1 MEQYKEDVHIWRE
14 SLDFDKKELY
24 DKNEMRPAKKGDS
37 HSQTQILEETNNQ
50 NLDYL
55 DLQPKT
61 PAPSHQIEDMN
72 DSEED

>member
-14 SLDFDKKELY
+14 SLDFDKKQLY
-24 DKNEMRPAKKGDS
+24 DKNEMRQAKKGDS
-37 HSQTQILEETNNQ
+37 NSQNKILEETNSQ

-61 PAPSHQIEDMN
+61 PAPSRQIEDMT
-72 DSEED
+72 DSEE